1 MRDEVAPL
9 IQPDDDEASAVR
21 FDALLYRLELAYL
34 LGKKDNRARSDLM
47 KRVSG
52 IAGVAN
58 IPEIQA
64 QTDFIQRLLNTDYVE
79 HAGIE
84 ELEEKVRELEA
95 LVEKL
100 SENEK
105 EPLQTGDSKE

>member
-1 MRDEVAPL
+1 MEV
-9 IQPDDDEASAVR
+9 SAVR

-84 ELEEKVRELEA
+84 ELEEIREKLRELMKYIPKSYPKYRTNFED
-95 LVEKL
+95 
-100 SENEK
+100 
-105 EPLQTGDSKE
+105 DSIVYRMAGVRAGK